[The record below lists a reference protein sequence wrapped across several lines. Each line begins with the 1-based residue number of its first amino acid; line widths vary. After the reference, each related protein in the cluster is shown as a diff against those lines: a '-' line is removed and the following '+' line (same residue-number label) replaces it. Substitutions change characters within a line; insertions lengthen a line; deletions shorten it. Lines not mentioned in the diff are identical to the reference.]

1 MLLQRDH
8 EKTVSQVRGSQQI
21 VAARPG
27 SASRTSNGVPSAE
40 SWKRSQVI
48 NAARGR
54 LMVRPFSSADFG
66 TGAAAPSAAQL
77 MATNALLDR
86 IRAVVEETAQ
96 KMVASASQRDPAAI
110 ASLGGSLL
118 LL

>member
-1 MLLQRDH
+1 MGSAGTARGRAEASRLRSITMLLQRDH

-48 NAARGR
+48 NAARGG
-54 LMVRPFSSADFG
+54 LIVRRFSSA
-66 TGAAAPSAAQL
+66 A
-77 MATNALLDR
+77 
-86 IRAVVEETAQ
+86 
-96 KMVASASQRDPAAI
+96 
-110 ASLGGSLL
+110 
-118 LL
+118 